1 MSGRSAARFVPPLLL
16 ACAVTSPATL
26 LAQRSAERGMLMEW
40 EARVASSSVV
50 AELKPLLDSA
60 VSKQATGGEWPL
72 GFLRRGLVKR
82 RLGELTENR
91 RYFDEALE
99 EFWAVVVEHRN
110 WPYAWYGLGST
121 KLAMAALQL
130 LPYPDEHQPDGSSYA
145 EEAGVALTRA
155 LEADS
160 TFGPA
165 KLALARA
172 MGPAESSG
180 PGALLAVAHLRREA
194 GDLDSTVVLLVRY
207 LQAGGD
213 SGVGFLELARAHFE
227 SGRVA
232 AGADAYYA
240 AVARARSAEARRGVR
255 EDLAWIMDS
264 AELETFDRTPDREL
278 PSSIEAFWERR
289 DVRDL
294 RLANERLAE
303 HYRRLAYADRHF
315 LRVSDRL
322 RPTRGRQYRPHQT
335 RLDDRAVI
343 YVRHGEPD
351 ARASFGTSFPSAGA
365 VAPQIVYNPDG
376 LGAGDRLNGLTLPR
390 PDDATP
396 PVPPNLSWK
405 YQLPDGNLVFHFVAE
420 FGSDYRLIE
429 SLLDVFSLD
438 TVINLQMS
446 NSAAPG
452 QPRGPAFDPARFA
465 HALIQSRSEL
475 DPVYARLAQR
485 LSIQGSSNLQL
496 ERAAGRRSL
505 AIGTKSDSYVER
517 FRASLEPTVQAYG
530 VSRNGEGRVLV
541 VFGVPRPRGAGDSVT
556 LFPLSVRLVVS
567 SQDDRRLVQIDTTI
581 RLRSFGTRAGGRELA
596 GYLELPAPPGRHRLR
611 VLLADSA
618 NGAGGAARIEPIVLP
633 AADDPAMA
641 LSDLILGV
649 TGALLWPGPD
659 GPVALNPSGRFRA
672 APAAL
677 YYRIGGLQ
685 VDSTYQTSI
694 EIRPDRAGGSR
705 RTAAAFAMKAEAG
718 TQVVRRGID
727 LRGLGSGPYLLVVT
741 VTGAGGKVTSS
752 RGFRVK

>member
-16 ACAVTSPATL
+16 ACAVTPPGTL

-40 EARVASSSVV
+40 EARVGRSSVV
-50 AELKPLLDSA
+50 TELEPLLDSA
-60 VSKQATGGEWPL
+60 TSKQTTGGKWPL

-82 RLGELTENR
+82 RWGELTENR

-121 KLAMAALQL
+121 KLAMAALRL
-130 LPYPDEHQPDGSSYA
+130 LPYPEEHQPHGSSYA

-155 LEADS
+155 LEVDS

-172 MGPAESSG
+172 VAPAESSG
-180 PGALLAVAHLRREA
+180 PGALLALAHLRREA
-194 GDLDSTVVLLVRY
+194 GDLDSTVVLLGRY

-227 SGRVA
+227 AARVA

-240 AVARARSAEARRGVR
+240 AVARARSGEARRGVR
-255 EDLAWIMDS
+255 DDLAWIMDS
-264 AELETFDRTPDREL
+264 AELRTFDGIPAREL
-278 PSSIEAFWERR
+278 PSSIQAFWERR

-315 LRVSDRL
+315 LRVGDGL
-322 RPTRGRQYRPHQT
+322 RHTRGQQYRTHQS

-351 ARASFGTSFPSAGA
+351 ARASLGTSFPSAEH

-376 LGAGDRLNGLTLPR
+376 LTAGRPGGLTARR

-396 PVPPNLSWK
+396 SVPPNLSWK
-405 YQLPDGNLVFHFVAE
+405 YQRPDGNLVFHFLAE

-429 SLLDVFSLD
+429 SLLDVFSTD
-438 TVINLQMS
+438 TVIHLQMT

-452 QPRGPAFDPARFA
+452 QPQGPAFDPARFA
-465 HALIQSRSEL
+465 HALIQSRAEL
-475 DPVYARLAQR
+475 DPVYARLAQAP
-485 LSIQGSSNLQL
+485 SIQGSSNLQL
-496 ERAAGRRSL
+496 ERAAGQRSL
-505 AIGTKSDSYVER
+505 AIGTSTDSYVQK

-541 VFGVPRPRGAGDSVT
+541 VFGVPRPRGAADSVT
-556 LFPLSVRLVVS
+556 SFPLSARLVVS
-567 SQDDRRLVQIDTTI
+567 SEDDRRLVQADTTI
-581 RLRSFGTRAGGRELA
+581 RLQSSGAPGGRQLA
-596 GYLELPAPPGRHRLR
+596 GYLELPAPSGRHRLR
-611 VLLADSA
+611 VLLADST
-618 NGAGGAARIEPIVLP
+618 NGAGGAAQIEPIVLP
-633 AADDPAMA
+633 DEDDPAIA

-649 TGALLWPGPD
+649 PGALPWPAPD

-685 VDSTYQTSI
+685 VDSTYQTTI
-694 EIRPDRAGGSR
+694 EIRSDRRGSR
-705 RTAAAFAMKAEAG
+705 RTSAAFAIKAEG
-718 TQVVRRGID
+718 ETQVVRRGID
-727 LRGLGSGPYLLVVT
+727 LRGLRSGPYILVVT
-741 VTGAGGKVTSS
+741 VTGAGGRVTSS

>member
-16 ACAVTSPATL
+16 ACAVTPPGTL
-26 LAQRSAERGMLMEW
+26 LAQRSVDRGLLMEW
-40 EARVASSSVV
+40 EARVDSSSVV
-50 AELKPLLDSA
+50 TELQPLLDSA
-60 VSKQATGGEWPL
+60 VSKQATGGKWPL

-99 EFWAVVVEHRN
+99 EFWAVVLEHRD

-130 LPYPDEHQPDGSSYA
+130 LPYPDEHQPDGSTYA

-165 KLALARA
+165 KLALAQA
-172 MGPAESSG
+172 VSPAESSG

-194 GDLDSTVVLLVRY
+194 GDLDSTVVLLGRY

-227 SGRVA
+227 AGRVA

-255 EDLAWIMDS
+255 DDLAWIMDS
-264 AELETFDRTPDREL
+264 ADLETFDHTPASEL

-303 HYRRLAYADRHF
+303 HYRRLAYAERHF
-315 LRVSDRL
+315 LRVGDRL
-322 RPTRGRQYRPHQT
+322 RHTQGQRYRPHQT

-351 ARASFGTSFPSAGA
+351 ARASFGTSFPSAGH
-365 VAPQIVYNPDG
+365 VAPQIAYNPDG
-376 LGAGDRLNGLTLPR
+376 LGADDSPGGFTVPR

-405 YQLPDGNLVFHFVAE
+405 YQRPDGNLVFHFVAE

-429 SLLDVFSLD
+429 SLLDVFSID
-438 TVINLQMS
+438 TVIQLQMS

-485 LSIQGSSNLQL
+485 PSIQGSSNLQL
-496 ERAAGRRSL
+496 ERAAGQRSL
-505 AIGTKSDSYVER
+505 EIGTRTDSYVQK
-517 FRASLEPTVQAYG
+517 FRASLESTVQAYG

-541 VFGVPRPRGAGDSVT
+541 VFGVPRPRGAADGVT
-556 LFPLSVRLVVS
+556 SFPLSVRLVVS
-567 SQDDRRLVQIDTTI
+567 SEHDRRLVQADTTI
-581 RLRSFGTRAGGRELA
+581 RLQSSGAPGGRQLA

-611 VLLADSA
+611 VLLADST
-618 NGAGGAARIEPIVLP
+618 NGAGGAAQIEPIVLSD
-633 AADDPAMA
+633 ADDPAIA

-649 TGALLWPGPD
+649 PGGLLWPAPD

-685 VDSTYQTSI
+685 VDSMYQTTV
-694 EIRPDRAGGSR
+694 EIRSDKPGGRR
-705 RTAAAFAMKAEAG
+705 RTAAAFAMKAEGG
-718 TQVVRRGID
+718 TEVVRRGID

-741 VTGAGGKVTSS
+741 VTGAGGMVTSS